1 MFGRESWREH
11 CLKHCL
17 TRPMR
22 PTEAFFEACS
32 ELGREP

>member
-1 MFGRESWREH
+1 
-11 CLKHCL
+11 LKHCL
-17 TRPMR
+17 TRVMR